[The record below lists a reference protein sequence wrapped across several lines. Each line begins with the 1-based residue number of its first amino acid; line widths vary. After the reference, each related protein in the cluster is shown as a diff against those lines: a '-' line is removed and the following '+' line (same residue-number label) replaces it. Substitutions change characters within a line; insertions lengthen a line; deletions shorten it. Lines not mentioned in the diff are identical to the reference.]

1 MLTLFGIK
9 NCDTV
14 RKARRWLDGHAV
26 EYRFHDVRTDGL
38 SRTQL
43 EGWVQTLGWEN
54 LLNRRGTTWSKL
66 PETVR
71 NSINR
76 RTAVKL
82 MLEQP
87 AMIKRPVLDLGN
99 SLHLGFNEDAY
110 KGLFQEPQS

>member
-1 MLTLFGIK
+1 MVTIFGIK

-26 EYRFHDVRTDGL
+26 EYSFHDVRSDGL

-43 EGWVQTLGWEN
+43 ESWVEILGWEN
-54 LLNRRGTTWSKL
+54 LLNRRGITWRKL
-66 PETVR
+66 PESVR
-71 NSINR
+71 DNINKR
-76 RTAVKL
+76 AAVKL

-99 SLHLGFNEDAY
+99 SLHLGFSEATWTR
-110 KGLFQEPQS
+110 LFQ

>member
-1 MLTLFGIK
+1 MVTIFGIR

-26 EYRFHDVRTDGL
+26 EYSFHDVRSDGL

-43 EGWVQTLGWEN
+43 ESWVETLGWEN
-54 LLNRRGTTWSKL
+54 LLNRRGTSWRTL

-71 NSINR
+71 DSINR
-76 RTAVKL
+76 RVAIKL

-99 SLHLGFNEDAY
+99 SLHLGFNEETWTN
-110 KGLFQEPQS
+110 LFQ